1 MLKQENSLK
10 KVLNWFLR
18 ERELYNAEIINHQ
31 KTKAEMRF
39 QAIFYTQE
47 WGKYSNSLKLRRGTQ
62 KINIQWSGKKIR
74 SRMNFRLTRIY
85 GYWIGRKSSE
95 KRNYKRKN
103 FYSLKWRQKAIKYNR
118 KVHDDGVHWTWS
130 MKQTL
135 SMNKK
140 IHNFQYT
147 VAKCL

>member
-62 KINIQWSGKKIR
+62 KINIQSILLLSLQLITIMVYQWSGKKIR

-85 GYWIGRKSSE
+85 GYGIGRKSSE

-130 MKQTL
+130 MK
-135 SMNKK
+135 
-140 IHNFQYT
+140 
-147 VAKCL
+147 